1 MLELRESVD
10 MLLVPDTEKGM
21 CCLTCG
27 EKEACSVE
35 FGEIFRKKFLAKY
48 EGG

>member
-1 MLELRESVD
+1 MFKWCRTLR
-10 MLLVPDTEKGM
+10 KGK
-21 CCLTCG
+21 CCLNRG